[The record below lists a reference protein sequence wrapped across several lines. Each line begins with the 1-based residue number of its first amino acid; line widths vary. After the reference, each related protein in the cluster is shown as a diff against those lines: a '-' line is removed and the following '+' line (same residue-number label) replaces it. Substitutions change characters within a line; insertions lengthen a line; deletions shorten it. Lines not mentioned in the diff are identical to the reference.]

1 MKNNSN
7 SYSNIGKK
15 VLPLATS
22 PLMAFAP
29 IPVCSRFLNLEIYPA
44 VKIGF

>member
-1 MKNNSN
+1 MMKNNSN
-7 SYSNIGKK
+7 SNIGKK
-15 VLPLATS
+15 VLPS

-29 IPVCSRFLNLEIYPA
+29 IPVCTRFLNLEIYPA